1 MNSSP
6 SQDPA
11 SQDPAPQNSA
21 PQDQGAVFVQPKPQ
35 IILGIAMMLGF
46 CFFVALLDGMAK
58 QLMHSGLPV
67 SMTLWGRYTA
77 QFILYT
83 VLLAVFF
90 RPRLKA
96 ALRPNKPRL
105 QIVRSLVLVVETG
118 CVFLALSYL
127 PLAETIAV
135 TFIYP
140 LLVVLLAVPF
150 LGEKLG
156 PLRLGG
162 VLIGFAGAL
171 LMLRPG
177 GVLFHPAV
185 FAALASAVL
194 FATYQLMTRSLSE
207 ADTPWT
213 TLFYTA
219 GGGAVASLF
228 LALVYWQTPS
238 LADITTFAILGALG
252 ILAHTCLVLAFTW
265 ATCRTG
271 SEFRLYRI
279 DLRNFLR
286 LVVLL
291 APARLH
297 QHRRNDNHCLQWRL
311 RSMA

>member
-1 MNSSP
+1 MPDSH
-6 SQDPA
+6 A
-11 SQDPAPQNSA
+11 SLIERKTRP
-21 PQDQGAVFVQPKPQ
+21 V
-35 IILGIAMMLGF
+35 LGIGMMLGF
-46 CFFVALLDGMAK
+46 CFFVALLDGTAK
-58 QLMHSGLPV
+58 WLMHSGLPV

-77 QFILYT
+77 QFIFYT
-83 VLLAVFF
+83 VLLAVLF
-90 RPRLKA
+90 RPRLVS
-96 ALRPNKPRL
+96 ALRPNKPKL

-162 VLIGFAGAL
+162 VCIGFIGAV

-194 FATYQLMTRSLSE
+194 FATYQLMTRSLAE

-219 GGGAVASLF
+219 GGGAVASLV
-228 LALVYWQTPS
+228 LAVLYWQTPS
-238 LADITTFAILGALG
+238 AGDLLIFALLGVLG
-252 ILAHTCLVLAFTW
+252 ILAHACLVLAFTW
-265 ATCRTG
+265 APAG
-271 SEFRLYRI
+271 
-279 DLRNFLR
+279 
-286 LVVLL
+286 LVVNFAYSELIFATAL
-291 APARLH
+291 GWLFFQHLPDSLSIAGMSIIVLSGGFVLWRERKARLA
-297 QHRRNDNHCLQWRL
+297 LE
-311 RSMA
+311 ST